1 MRAVLLDGPDRQQ
14 RDGRLGVQAPEIG
27 GRAVLPVAALHRAS
41 PNYCRLRHPAG
52 CSKARQ
58 PWIISGLPQCTVPSR
73 RHQPGDSM
81 STPQRAAV
89 PQADNEVQEL
99 IAKARAAQAVYEAFS
114 QEQVDAIVRDM
125 AKYVYDNA
133 ESLARMAVEETGIGN
148 YEDKVLKKKGKA
160 RVIWNNL

>member
-1 MRAVLLDGPDRQQ
+1 
-14 RDGRLGVQAPEIG
+14 
-27 GRAVLPVAALHRAS
+27 
-41 PNYCRLRHPAG
+41 
-52 CSKARQ
+52 
-58 PWIISGLPQCTVPSR
+58 
-73 RHQPGDSM
+73 M

-133 ESLARMAVEETGIGN
+133 ESLARMAV
-148 YEDKVLKKKGKA
+148 
-160 RVIWNNL
+160 